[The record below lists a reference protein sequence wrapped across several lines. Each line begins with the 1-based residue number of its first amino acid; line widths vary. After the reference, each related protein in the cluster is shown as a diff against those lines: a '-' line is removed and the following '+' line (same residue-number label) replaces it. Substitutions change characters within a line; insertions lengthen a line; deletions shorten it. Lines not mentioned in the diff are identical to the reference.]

1 MEEVPIINEEVL
13 EFGFGDFSVLYNVT
27 QGLWL
32 IDYYIEGTETEE
44 VLTSEEDI
52 PEGLDF
58 SPEDFDRIKSY
69 VQKLLEERS

>member
-13 EFGFGDFSVLYNVT
+13 EFGFGDFSVLYNAT

-58 SPEDFDRIKSY
+58 SSEDFDRIKSY
-69 VQKLLEERS
+69 VRKLLEERS

>member
-13 EFGFGDFSVLYNVT
+13 EFGFGDFSVLYNAT

-58 SPEDFDRIKSY
+58 SPEDFDRIKNY
-69 VQKLLEERS
+69 VRKLLEERS